1 MLSIEALLLLIVV
14 VVIGLLLALVVSALS
29 TGSNPLAIGSKLLS
43 RPPYSYPDRLPG
55 PSPTSV
61 IQGVDTSLMPLSLHD
76 ETNAIREALMDQ
88 PSFARGIDQVALS
101 DGADMIG
108 YPGSNEKVVKYA
120 RAP

>member
-14 VVIGLLLALVVSALS
+14 VVVGLLMAIVISSLGV
-29 TGSNPLAIGSKLLS
+29 GENPLAIGSKLLA

-61 IQGVDTSLMPLSLHD
+61 IQGVDTGLMPLNLHD
-76 ETNAIREALMDQ
+76 ETTAIQEALMDQ
-88 PSFARGIDQVALS
+88 RSFAAGIDPVALT
-101 DGADMIG
+101 DGADMVG
-108 YPGSNEKVVKYA
+108 YPGNNDKAVKLA

>member
-14 VVIGLLLALVVSALS
+14 IVIGLLLTIVMSALS
-29 TGSNPLAIGSKLLS
+29 TAVNPLAIGSKILS
-43 RPPYSYPDRLPG
+43 RPAYSYPDRLPG
-55 PSPTSV
+55 PSATSV

-76 ETNAIREALMDQ
+76 ETMAIQEALLDQ
-88 PSFARGIDQVALS
+88 RSFAGGIDPVALT

-108 YPGSNEKVVKYA
+108 YPGNNDKVVKLA